1 MSKTVESVVISQTK
15 YQVLARITAG
25 ERLRWV
31 PCSMVGLVAPCRNQ
45 RVLALGNDFLDDDIG
60 LEVVA
65 MERSG
70 KLIANEDDVLKICDY
85 SLA

>member
-1 MSKTVESVVISQTK
+1 
-15 YQVLARITAG
+15 
-25 ERLRWV
+25 
-31 PCSMVGLVAPCRNQ
+31 MVGLVAPCRNQ